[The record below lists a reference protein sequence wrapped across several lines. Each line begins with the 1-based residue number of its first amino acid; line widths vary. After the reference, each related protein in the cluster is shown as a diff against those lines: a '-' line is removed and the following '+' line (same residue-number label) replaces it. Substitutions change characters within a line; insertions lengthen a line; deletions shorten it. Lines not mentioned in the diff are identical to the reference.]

1 MVIAF
6 LKMSPFHHKF
16 RPKDTEIF
24 ERGGEYNGYVAFD
37 AVLPLSYQGGAD
49 YTSNIADVLDGMIDV
64 HGGITL
70 DCSMEDM
77 IEDPMIPLTAMPAPK
92 ELKKYRCIGFDTLH
106 WNDTREKWSIEA
118 VKKET
123 LNLMKQIETIIAEQ
137 K

>member
-6 LKMSPFHHKF
+6 LKMNPFHHKF

-24 ERGGEYNGYVAFD
+24 EGGEYNGYVAFD
-37 AVLPLSYQGGAD
+37 AELPGSWQGGAYFD
-49 YTSNIADVLDGMIDV
+49 DDNVLEHMVDV

-77 IEDPMIPLTAMPAPK
+77 IDDQMIPLTAMPDPK

-123 LNLMKQIETIIAEQ
+123 LYLKKQIEDLIAEQ